1 MPRSLPSTIRL
12 RSSVSWVGHLFFD
25 VSKRGLIRSS
35 MISSKGASPMLIH
48 LAHESDS
55 VSDFRG
61 GISATGNPS
70 IGAGLRQIVSLTFDE
85 VN

>member
-1 MPRSLPSTIRL
+1 
-12 RSSVSWVGHLFFD
+12 
-25 VSKRGLIRSS
+25 
-35 MISSKGASPMLIH
+35 MLIH